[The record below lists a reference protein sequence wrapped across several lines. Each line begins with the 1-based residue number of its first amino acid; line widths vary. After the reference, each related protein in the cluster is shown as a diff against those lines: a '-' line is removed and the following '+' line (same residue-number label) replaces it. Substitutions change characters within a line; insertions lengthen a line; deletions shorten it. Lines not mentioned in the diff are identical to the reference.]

1 MTTIWWC
8 GQFVVYKLA
17 EGVLPQHLL
26 HEEDPPEED
35 GEQDQNSGGKVTEL
49 EAQSK
54 SDEEMIGRLMA
65 DILDKQN
72 NMENL
77 HSDLQHS
84 LRMIQEMQ
92 NAINRGQDERNALRF
107 RITQMEVNRQDIV
120 VAKTVQCWHVNPQCQ
135 FLQGAGAI
143 KVLKA
148 CAGCT

>member
-1 MTTIWWC
+1 M
-8 GQFVVYKLA
+8 
-17 EGVLPQHLL
+17 
-26 HEEDPPEED
+26 
-35 GEQDQNSGGKVTEL
+35 

-54 SDEEMIGRLMA
+54 SDETMIGRLMT
-65 DILDKQN
+65 DIMEKQH

-84 LRMIQEMQ
+84 LHMIQEMQ
-92 NAINRGQDERNALRF
+92 NAINQGQDEQNALRF

-120 VAKTVQCWHVNPQCQ
+120 VTKNGQRWHVNPQCQ

-143 KVLKA
+143 KA